1 MWDLIFLTI
10 PIVVFFL
17 CFLAYRYF
25 YQNKNP
31 DKKITLLWFEQVG
44 NDKVFK
50 GIRTAYEKND
60 DKLGIYYYND
70 KEKTPL
76 SDLSNTDFFPD
87 AKYGKALM
95 VCKFADDTVL
105 PMARLKGDEEW
116 FRKEGKELV
125 RYEEPIG
132 LTQEDREASR
142 FNRSFQQRMHE
153 LMGEQKSWLERFAPY
168 LTVGVVG
175 IILMIG
181 FVHQSNKSSE
191 TQKYIADTFVLGANE
206 YKKSIEDPLFA
217 EQLMERWERR
227 TTEQTAPPD

>member
-1 MWDLIFLTI
+1 MDLLFMVALPLLVLFVCFL
-10 PIVVFFL
+10 VYRHFFL
-17 CFLAYRYF
+17 
-25 YQNKNP
+25 QKNP
-31 DKKITLLWFEQVG
+31 DKKITLLWFEQIG
-44 NDKVFK
+44 NQKVFR
-50 GIRTAYEKND
+50 GVRTAYEKDD
-60 DKLGIYYYND
+60 DKLGIYYYCD
-70 KEKTPL
+70 KQKTAL

-95 VCKFADDTVL
+95 VCKFADDDVRPL
-105 PMARLKGDEEW
+105 ARLDGEEW
-116 FRKEGKELV
+116 FRKEGKEFV
-125 RYEEPIG
+125 PYEEPIG
-132 LTQEDREASR
+132 LNQQDREASR
-142 FNRSFQQRMHE
+142 FNRAFQQRMHE